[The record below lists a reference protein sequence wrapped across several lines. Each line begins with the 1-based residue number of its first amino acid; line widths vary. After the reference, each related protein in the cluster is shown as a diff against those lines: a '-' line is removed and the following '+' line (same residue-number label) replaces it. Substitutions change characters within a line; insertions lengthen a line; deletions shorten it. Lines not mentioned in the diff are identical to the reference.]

1 MEYYVALVHKERGS
15 SYGVSFPDFPGCVAA
30 AGSYEAAVEQAVE
43 ALAFHADGLQQDGAV
58 IPAPRGV
65 EQIRK
70 AGEDWVDFRNA
81 MIAMIPLMAPA
92 SEPQA
97 ISASL
102 DKALLSAIDRYAD
115 AASMTRSAV
124 LAEGARLLMTLR
136 PRPSG
141 LREAQAS
148 YRAEGSGKAAAPA
161 KRKRG
166 RTSAGKK

>member
-1 MEYYVALVHKERGS
+1 MEYHVALVHKERGS
-15 SYGVSFPDFPGCVAA
+15 SYGVSFPDFPGCIAA
-30 AGSYEAAVEQAVE
+30 ADSYEAAVEQAAE
-43 ALAFHADGLQQDGAV
+43 ALAFHVEGMQQDGAP
-58 IPAPRGV
+58 IPAPRTV

-70 AGEDWVDFRNA
+70 AADTWVDFKNA
-81 MIAMIPLMAPA
+81 IIAMVPLMAPP

-124 LAEGARLLMTLR
+124 LAEGARLLMTVR

-141 LREAQAS
+141 LREA
-148 YRAEGSGKAAAPA
+148 AAPY
-161 KRKRG
+161 RPQNTG
-166 RTSAGKK
+166 QGKKGRRPAARSRKK